1 MVLIAAK
8 VFLSP
13 LSVVL
18 VSMAGRRWGIA
29 AAGILGG
36 LPVVGG
42 PILLAIALV
51 HGDAF
56 AAKTATST
64 LLGLCALTAFV
75 VVYARCA
82 YRVGPTV
89 SLLAGWAAF
98 LLGIALLS
106 FLDLG
111 AIPAMLLATG
121 SFVLGPFL
129 LPKPSGRPSPPISP
143 PWWDL
148 PARALSALA
157 LVLLITTLSGSLGPE
172 LSGLLAPFPIITSVL
187 AVFTHAQGS
196 PQQVV
201 ILMRSFLL
209 GFNGYASFCFVLA
222 LTLPHLEMAEAFVIA
237 ILTSVAVQTVILLVR
252 ERQRR
257 RALARGI

>member
-1 MVLIAAK
+1 MALIVAK

-51 HGDAF
+51 QGDSF
-56 AAKTATST
+56 AADTASFT

-75 VVYARCA
+75 VVYGRCA
-82 YRVGPTV
+82 YRFGPTV
-89 SLLAGWAAF
+89 SLFAGWAAF
-98 LLGIALLS
+98 LVGIAALSLLN
-106 FLDLG
+106 LG
-111 AIPAMLLATG
+111 PIPAMVLATS
-121 SFVLGPFL
+121 SFVLGPLL
-129 LPKPSGRPSPPISP
+129 LPRPSGRPSPPVTP

-157 LVLLITTLSGSLGPE
+157 LVLLITTLAGQLGPE
-172 LSGLLAPFPIITSVL
+172 LSGLLTPFPIITSVL
-187 AVFTHAQGS
+187 AVFTHAHGS

-222 LTLPHLEMAEAFVIA
+222 LTLQHLEMAEAF
-237 ILTSVAVQTVILLVR
+237 ILALLISVAVQTVILVIR
-252 ERQRR
+252 EHQRR